1 MINFILIFILNI
13 SLVLFHKKIS
23 RFYNLYDKPDGLRK
37 KHKGSIPKTGGLIIA
52 LNFLLI
58 LILYFKYF
66 EISYLF
72 IILAFFFGYLDDKY
86 NIKPLYKLLSLFI
99 IISINII
106 IEKEIQISVLK
117 FDIIKNIFL
126 DNHVLKIFFTIFCI
140 LAFINA
146 LNMFDG
152 LNLQAGAYVIFIF
165 LVLFFQSKNI
175 LYVYFIIS
183 LISFLIL
190 NLNNKSFLGDS
201 GSILLGYLISFFILK
216 EYTINNILNCES
228 ILLIMFLPG
237 IDMLRLFVER
247 ILNRNNPLGGD
258 RNHIHHLL
266 LHKFNKQV
274 TALLIISLAIFPY
287 LASFLFGKLII
298 ITFSTLIYFWI
309 YYSSK
314 NSI

>member
-37 KHKGSIPKTGGLIIA
+37 KHKGNIPKSGGLIIA

-58 LILYFKYF
+58 QILYFKYF

-86 NIKPLYKLLSLFI
+86 NIKPLYKLLILFI
-99 IISINII
+99 IISINVI

-117 FDIIKNIFL
+117 FDFIKNIFL
-126 DNHVLKIFFTIFCI
+126 DNHILKLFFTIFCI

-165 LVLFFQSKNI
+165 LALFLQSKNI

-190 NLNNKSFLGDS
+190 NLNNKSFLGDN

-247 ILNRNNPLGGD
+247 ILNRKNPLRGD

-266 LHKFNKQV
+266 LDKFNKQV
-274 TALLIISLAIFPY
+274 APLLTISFAILPY
-287 LASFLFGKLII
+287 LASFLFEKFII
-298 ITFSTLIYFWI
+298 ITFSILIYFWI
-309 YYSSK
+309 YYSLK
-314 NSI
+314 KSI

>member
-1 MINFILIFILNI
+1 M
-13 SLVLFHKKIS
+13 V
-23 RFYNLYDKPDGLRK
+23 R
-37 KHKGSIPKTGGLIIA
+37 
-52 LNFLLI
+52 
-58 LILYFKYF
+58 
-66 EISYLF
+66 
-72 IILAFFFGYLDDKY
+72 
-86 NIKPLYKLLSLFI
+86 
-99 IISINII
+99 
-106 IEKEIQISVLK
+106 
-117 FDIIKNIFL
+117 
-126 DNHVLKIFFTIFCI
+126 
-140 LAFINA
+140 
-146 LNMFDG
+146 
-152 LNLQAGAYVIFIF
+152 
-165 LVLFFQSKNI
+165 LFFQSKNI

-298 ITFSTLIYFWI
+298 IIFSTLIYFWI